1 MAEPSRFFSE
11 TSMVITWCLRAVS
24 ELRTWVS
31 ASLRGRTSGRT
42 ASAKWA
48 RTPAS
53 RVSVLASVPVA
64 LAKSLTWR
72 VDHHHR
78 QRRSGQGGHQGQ
90 FQAAR
95 SLQQHQ
101 GRLQVHYLGDQSL
114 NSGLVVGQGSS
125 LPRGPDSNVHLR
137 L

>member
-1 MAEPSRFFSE
+1 
-11 TSMVITWCLRAVS
+11 MVIIWRLRAVS

-48 RTPAS
+48 RTPAP

-72 VDHHHR
+72 GLTTTTG
-78 QRRSGQGGHQGQ
+78 SAA
-90 FQAAR
+90 AAR
-95 SLQQHQ
+95 AATK
-101 GRLQVHYLGDQSL
+101 
-114 NSGLVVGQGSS
+114 GSS
-125 LPRGPDSNVHLR
+125 KPPVASNNTKAGSRSTIWGISPSIPVWS
-137 L
+137 